1 MTQQLWVTQG
11 RTDRLHA
18 LMTHILTRPPT
29 AVISFIAVSL
39 TLSACSVGNVHNS
52 KSIKNINSQSQAQ
65 EAVRVGMTMSEVISS
80 LGEPTTRNTYN
91 GRTIWGYQNNQLT
104 INKSSKVVALAL
116 GGVVLPDTKSVL
128 VHFNEQSLVERVD
141 FNQQTF

>member
-1 MTQQLWVTQG
+1 
-11 RTDRLHA
+11 
-18 LMTHILTRPPT
+18 
-29 AVISFIAVSL
+29 
-39 TLSACSVGNVHNS
+39 
-52 KSIKNINSQSQAQ
+52 
-65 EAVRVGMTMSEVISS
+65 MTMSEVLSS
-80 LGEPTTRNTYN
+80 LGEPTARNTYN
-91 GRTIWGYQNNQLT
+91 SKTIWGYQNNQLT